1 MPRLRND
8 RFTRER
14 ARGDTLVS
22 MVPANTLVNDVHS
35 GLNATNVR
43 GIHQPISIDA
53 LREVIMLAASRGESV
68 AVCGSRH
75 AMGGQQ
81 FLSNAQ
87 LIDMR
92 SLSRV
97 IALDMERGLL
107 TVEAGIQWPALIEGA
122 HALQRAHAPTQEP
135 HWGIAQKQ
143 TGADALTLGGA
154 LSANAHGRGLTMP
167 PIVHDVESFTL
178 IDARGASV
186 LCSRS
191 DNAELFSLAIGGY
204 GLFGVIV
211 TITLRL
217 CARVAVRRVVRMI
230 DIDDAANAALR
241 LHAIWGDGSAE
252 HRHTGEVI
260 AMSGFRVG
268 SASDLALAIADDAS
282 SGAEVRLSWR
292 PQP

>member
-8 RFTRER
+8 RLTRER
-14 ARGDTLVS
+14 ARGDTLAS

-122 HALQRAHAPTQEP
+122 HALQRARAPTQEP

-178 IDARGASV
+178 IDARG
-186 LCSRS
+186 
-191 DNAELFSLAIGGY
+191 
-204 GLFGVIV
+204 IV
-211 TITLRL
+211 
-217 CARVAVRRVVRMI
+217 
-230 DIDDAANAALR
+230 
-241 LHAIWGDGSAE
+241 
-252 HRHTGEVI
+252 
-260 AMSGFRVG
+260 
-268 SASDLALAIADDAS
+268 
-282 SGAEVRLSWR
+282 
-292 PQP
+292 